1 MSWLFDR
8 LCEIAVADRVEVVI
22 AAQPA
27 PSDIGDLAEV
37 LARVALVPQVDATV
51 LPAGC
56 VPVSPLGPALRFVDL
71 DELPPGATAMAV
83 ERLVRD
89 ALDQADAVRLRGS
102 LLELRPTDRSPG
114 TTAALA
120 DPLVSVVVA
129 TDLPTT
135 GEVLRA
141 VERRGLAIAVG
152 GVDPDAQVKMDTFT
166 GVVSIV
172 DALVT
177 LRGFAFGGDQQSSLA
192 AADPAMMRRIA

>member
-27 PSDIGDLAEV
+27 PRDIGDLAEV
-37 LARVALVPQVDATV
+37 LARVAQVPQVDATV

-56 VPVSPLGPALRFVDL
+56 APGTPLGPALRTIDL
-71 DELPPGATAMAV
+71 DDVPTGATAVAV
-83 ERLVRD
+83 ERLLRD
-89 ALDQADAVRLRGS
+89 ALDRGDAVRLRGA
-102 LLELRPTDRSPG
+102 LLELRPADRSPG

-129 TDLPTT
+129 TDQPSA
-135 GEVLRA
+135 GDVLRA
-141 VERRGLAIAVG
+141 IERRGLGIAVG

-177 LRGFAFGGDQQSSLA
+177 LRSFAFGGDQQNTLA
-192 AADPAMMRRIA
+192 AADPAMMRRSA